1 MELLHQIGENAKRA
15 SRSLASLSG
24 AERNR
29 ALEALAAGLLDA
41 CDTILAENQRD
52 LENGKKAGMRDA
64 MVDRLR
70 LTRERIEGMASGIR
84 EVIALPDPVG
94 RTLSGTTA
102 PNGLKIRK
110 VTVPL
115 GVIAIIYEARPNVTS
130 DAAALCLKSGNAVV
144 LRGGKEAIHSNM
156 AIASC
161 MRASLRSVGIDE
173 NCVQLIE
180 DTSHETADGLM
191 KLNDYIDVLIPRGG
205 AGLIRNV
212 VMNSTVPVIQTGAG
226 NCHIYVDR
234 TADVQM
240 AADIIFNAKTSRP
253 SVCNACESLLIHRDI
268 ARQAL
273 PVIQARLAEKQVEIR
288 GDALV
293 CEILDTA
300 VPATEEDWGEEY
312 LDYIISAKT
321 VGSVEEAI
329 EHINRYST
337 HHSEC
342 IVTNDYSAAQKF
354 QDGVDSSAVYVNAST
369 RFTDGGMF
377 GFGAEI
383 GISTQKLHARGPLG
397 LPELTTFKYLIDGSG
412 QIR

>member
-234 TADVQM
+234 TTDVQM

-273 PVIQARLAEKQVEIR
+273 PAIQARLAEKQVEIR

>member
-226 NCHIYVDR
+226 NCHVYVDR

-273 PVIQARLAEKQVEIR
+273 PAIQARLAEKQVEIR